1 MQIEWTTADDAAE
14 VKKLLHNY
22 GLKDEAAHIAIVG
35 QLIDTPGDRGLP
47 VLCRLVRFDKSPVLS
62 KLAALAIVEQK
73 KVRSDRWPAREQL
86 IKDNLGNSPRPA
98 AEWLRAYLAA
108 HRDPAAGV
116 EAWGKLAE
124 QEQHVVP
131 QQTQPQIVCALWR
144 QQVAALR
151 KLDRRD
157 EAVAA
162 MMRIVDLEEGHSE
175 TLAEL
180 VRWLVEQE
188 AWDVV
193 DAVAKR
199 FADRIEREPILLY
212 TLAQAQQARGQ
223 NDEAQKTVERAL
235 ALNKGSTYEQLVQH
249 VEAAQELQR
258 RGMLKW
264 AQQEYMHAITTG
276 TPGDFVT
283 IFAQRGLSELA
294 HDQGDDALAAKIW
307 EDAVHAREEK
317 EKNKEGDVQDLSNR
331 FGPIETNRARMHFFR
346 ALRSRSRGESGRAT
360 CRAQS
365 RSGRRSHRDRRLD
378 RAVSLSG
385 SRSRA
390 EGQDAPVGE
399 RIDRELS
406 PRHSGIARR
415 SYVLQSGRVA
425 DC

>member
-1 MQIEWTTADDAAE
+1 MAE
-14 VKKLLHNY
+14 L
-22 GLKDEAAHIAIVG
+22 
-35 QLIDTPGDRGLP
+35 
-47 VLCRLVRFDKSPVLS
+47 
-62 KLAALAIVEQK
+62 
-73 KVRSDRWPAREQL
+73 
-86 IKDNLGNSPRPA
+86 
-98 AEWLRAYLAA
+98 
-108 HRDPAAGV
+108 
-116 EAWGKLAE
+116 
-124 QEQHVVP
+124 EQHVLA

-144 QQVAALR
+144 QQVASLR

-162 MMRIVDLEEGHSE
+162 MMRIVDLEDGHSE

-193 DAVAKR
+193 DTVAKR

-223 NDEAQKTVERAL
+223 QDEAQKTVERAL
-235 ALNKGSTYEQLVQH
+235 ALNKGSKYEQLVQH

-276 TPGDFVT
+276 TPGEYVT
-283 IFAQRGLSELA
+283 LFAQRGLSELA

-317 EKNKEGDVQDLSNR
+317 EKNKEGDVQDVLNR

-346 ALRSRSRGESGRAT
+346 ACAREAEGNRAEQLVELKAGLDDDPTEIDVLIALFRYPDLDPELRDKT
-360 CRAQS
+360 
-365 RSGRRSHRDRRLD
+365 RRLVNESIESFRRD
-378 RAVSLSG
+378 ILESPDDPMSYNQIAWLI
-385 SRSRA
+385 A
-390 EGQDAPVGE
+390 NTEGDPQEA
-399 RIDRELS
+399 R
-406 PRHSGIARR
+406 RHSERLARAAR
-415 SYVLQSGRVA
+415 EQSDDKQNRQSEAGYLDTLARCHYAGGDLVGA
-425 DC
+425 VEIQSKAIELDPHSGQMRKQLTLFKSELEKSQRKGP